1 VNKKAMIFLGVI
13 LALVA
18 FAAPALA
25 LSWNPLDWVKTAAE
39 SGAKGLAGIAFG
51 ALIAWLGKGKW
62 DQVQLK
68 RAVAE
73 IKSAVDSVRMANDAN
88 SPGGNKV
95 TVGEM
100 VPIAEKSL
108 SAILFT
114 LRGINPKWIPH
125 WVDIK

>member
-1 VNKKAMIFLGVI
+1 MIFLVVVI
-13 LALVA
+13 GIV
-18 FAAPALA
+18 ALA
-25 LSWNPLDWVKTAAE
+25 TPVLAMSWNPVDWVREAAS
-39 SGAKGLAGIAFG
+39 SGVKGVAGLVFG

-100 VPIAEKSL
+100 VPIAEKSF
-108 SAILFT
+108 SAILST

-125 WVDIK
+125 WVEIK